1 MRRKTKSRMLLINPA
16 QEKFGGFLSRYV
28 PVGIPVAI
36 GCLAAYLEKHD
47 IPVNVVD
54 EEIVSITP
62 SVLRDLVEGLEKP
75 YMFGLSCLTAHVVR
89 GYQLAAMIKAEFP
102 DSTVV
107 AGGLHPTALPDEALD
122 TGHVDYV
129 VRGEGEEVLLRL
141 HNALRGGEDPSK
153 LKGISF
159 RRDGQIVNNPEAPLI
174 PELDDIPIFPYELF
188 ENPKYDM
195 GFITSSRGCP
205 YKCTYCSQRMLTGTT
220 YRYKSAE
227 RIVEELSVLI
237 NRYGQT
243 QIVFYDD
250 NFCFKAKRVIEVCQT
265 IMAAGLHK
273 KCAFSVQTRADNFP
287 PDLVPILA
295 EAGFKHAGFGMET
308 GVNRLAKLI
317 GKGETVEQHLAAV
330 ELGKKHGFSMSLFM
344 IFGLPTETAEERQI
358 SYRVVQGAKVQSS
371 KYNNLIPYPGT
382 PIYTDLKASNR
393 IHVEPAWSNFNST
406 LSVTRSIFD
415 KTPLPYVPET
425 TSEFELKRDIIKYN
439 LRTYVTPRALL
450 AILLGEKG
458 SGWYH
463 LPPRWYF
470 KPRELYHVARIGV
483 TVALNMAVAFLPLWV
498 TEPVMNA
505 LSPAMKRRPRVRNY
519 APDTFHAS
527 SWDKDTAKQKTVT
540 LKAAIEERRATGRV
554 TLELATIGEPGHGTD
569 RAVPA
574 LAVTEEAPR

>member
-1 MRRKTKSRMLLINPA
+1 MLLINPA

-36 GCLAAYLEKHD
+36 GSLAAYLKKHG
-47 IPVNVVD
+47 IEVRVVD
-54 EEIVSITP
+54 EEITEITS
-62 SVLRDLVEGLEKP
+62 SVLRELVDGLERP

-102 DSTVV
+102 DSVV
-107 AGGLHPTALPDEALD
+107 IAGGLHPTALPDEALH
-122 TGHVDYV
+122 TGNIDYV

-141 HNALRGGEDPSK
+141 HDAIRNGDDPTK
-153 LKGISF
+153 LKGVSF
-159 RRDGQIVNNPEAPLI
+159 VRDGRVVNNPEAPLI

-188 ENPKYDM
+188 NHSRYDM

-227 RIVEELSVLI
+227 RIVEELSILV
-237 NRYGQT
+237 NQYGQK

-250 NFCFKAKRVIEVCQT
+250 NFCFKANRVIDVCEA
-265 IMAAGLHK
+265 IMMAGLHE

-295 EAGFKHAGFGMET
+295 RAGFRHAGFGMET
-308 GVNRLAKLI
+308 GVNRLARLI

-330 ELGKKHGFSMSLFM
+330 ELAKKHGFDVSLFM
-344 IFGLPTETAEERQI
+344 IFGLPTETSGERET
-358 SYRVVQGAKVQSS
+358 SFEVVQGAKVQAS

-382 PIYTDLKASNR
+382 PIYNDLRKTDR
-393 IHVEPAWSNFNST
+393 IHVEPGWSNFNST

-415 KTPLPYVPET
+415 RTPLPYVPET

-439 LRTYVTPRALL
+439 MKTYVTPRALM
-450 AILLGEKG
+450 AILLGKKG
-458 SGWYH
+458 PGWYH
-463 LPPRWYF
+463 LPLRWYL

-483 TVALNMAVAFLPLWV
+483 NVAVNMAVAFLPLAL
-498 TEPVMNA
+498 TEPIMNA
-505 LSPAMKRRPRVRNY
+505 LNPAMKRRPRVRDY
-519 APDTFHAS
+519 SPESFRAS
-527 SWDKDTAKQKTVT
+527 QWDKDTAKQKTVV
-540 LKAAIEERRATGRV
+540 LKAAIEERRTTGRI
-554 TLELATIGEPGHGTD
+554 TIELPRGEGNGTG
-569 RAVPA
+569 AAAAA
-574 LAVTEEAPR
+574 LAATEAAGR